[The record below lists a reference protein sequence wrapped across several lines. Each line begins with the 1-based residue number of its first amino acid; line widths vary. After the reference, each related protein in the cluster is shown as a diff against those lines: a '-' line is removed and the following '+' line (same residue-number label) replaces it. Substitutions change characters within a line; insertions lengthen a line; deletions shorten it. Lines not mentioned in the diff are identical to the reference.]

1 MRKNTLTEAGCI
13 FLLALW
19 SAAIPAQEYRGYPAD
34 NTAATGTGSVF
45 SVGSGAGEEEAS
57 MRGRASASSASL
69 NANPANGRPP
79 QDFKSPEM
87 AVKAFVD
94 ALRAGDEARL
104 EAIFGSSG
112 GAFLSSGDT
121 VADRNER
128 QSFLRHFD
136 RKHSLEEQQ
145 PGVTK
150 VIVGESAWPFPV
162 PIVKGKGGYHF
173 DAAAGAKE
181 VVFRRIGRNERNAV
195 AVCNGFV
202 SAQRDYAAVGHD
214 GQPAGRYAKKFRSDA
229 GKQNGLYWPAESGG
243 QRSPAGPLLASAADQ
258 GYAEGTGKQTPYH
271 GYLFRTLTGQG
282 SLAQSGEKDYVDKDG
297 AQTGGFA
304 VIAYPAEYGRSGV
317 KSFIVNQDAIVYEKD
332 LGERTAEIARSMTR
346 FEPQGWRV
354 AL

>member
-1 MRKNTLTEAGCI
+1 MRKNTWAEAGCV

-19 SAAIPAQEYRGYPAD
+19 SAAVPAQEDRGYAAESA
-34 NTAATGTGSVF
+34 TASGTGGAF
-45 SVGSGAGEEEAS
+45 NVGSGAGEDEAAI
-57 MRGRASASSASL
+57 RGRASASSASMVTG
-69 NANPANGRPP
+69 AANGKPP
-79 QDFKSPEM
+79 QDFKSPDL
-87 AVKAFVD
+87 AVKTFVD
-94 ALRAGDEARL
+94 ALRAGDDARL
-104 EAIFGSSG
+104 DAIFGSQG
-112 GAFLSSGDT
+112 RAFLSSGDA

-128 QSFLRHFD
+128 QSFLRHYD

-150 VIVGESAWPFPV
+150 VIVGESAWPFAV
-162 PIVKGKGGYHF
+162 PIVKGAGGYHF
-173 DAAAGAKE
+173 DAVAGAKE

-202 SAQRDYAAVGHD
+202 SAQRDYASVGHD
-214 GQPAGRYAKKFRSDA
+214 GQPPGRYAQKFRSDA
-229 GKQNGLYWPAESGG
+229 GKQNGLYWPTESGG

-258 GYAEGTGKQTPYH
+258 GYGEGAGKLTPYH
-271 GYLFRTLTGQG
+271 GYVFRALAGQG
-282 SLAQSGEKDYVDKDG
+282 SLAQSGEKDYVGKDG

-332 LGERTAEIARSMTR
+332 LGEKTAEIARGMTR